1 MEAIDYIKS
10 VSKKKPAKKTILKF
24 MARGNLKLQ
33 EEVLQMLLDNLK
45 EEDILE
51 NRGDDSSQCFCFKES
66 IESYAKRRQ
75 KATEI
80 IDSREDYTQGILEM
94 DTPLPN
100 QSIYGDIK
108 ELQDF
113 FDRQV
118 SRCLKSENNKK
129 DNVSV
134 HVCQQL
140 FFSQEDQIRSQREF
154 VVFLRKELESMQKVI
169 DNLVKTL
176 TVCLHT

>member
-1 MEAIDYIKS
+1 
-10 VSKKKPAKKTILKF
+10 
-24 MARGNLKLQ
+24 
-33 EEVLQMLLDNLK
+33 
-45 EEDILE
+45 
-51 NRGDDSSQCFCFKES
+51 
-66 IESYAKRRQ
+66 
-75 KATEI
+75 
-80 IDSREDYTQGILEM
+80 M

-118 SRCLKSENNKK
+118 SRCLKSENNKN

-140 FFSQEDQIRSQREF
+140 FFCQEDQIRSQREF
-154 VVFLRKELESMQKVI
+154 IVFLRKELESMQKVI
-169 DNLVKTL
+169 DNLLKTL